1 MTNSVYI
8 TEIAAFLPNE
18 AVSNDEI
25 EDCLGYIN
33 DTKSKSKPLILRSNG
48 IKNRYYAI
56 DRQSGK
62 LRYTNAQMTA
72 AAIRGLAS
80 DHFDLNTIECISCG
94 TSSPDQIAPG
104 HGVMV
109 HGELGTPPCEVNT
122 SSGICTAAITALKF
136 AYLEVLCGGARNA
149 VATGSELVS
158 TFMLARNFDK
168 ESDSKLKELE
178 QRPEIAFEK
187 DFLRWMLSDGAAA
200 VLLQDK
206 PNSNGRSLRIEWIE
220 LLSQANSFETCMYAG
235 AVKQE
240 DGSLKGWRE
249 FDTLD
254 EVVNQ
259 SVLAVKQ
266 DVKLLNDH
274 IVCATVEQVLP
285 AIMQKHALSSTDIDY
300 FLPHMSS
307 EYFRPRLAQGL
318 EKIGYAIPQEKWFTN
333 LAQKG
338 NVGSASFFIMLEE
351 LFHSGRLQPGEKILG
366 FVPESGRFSTS
377 FVLLTVV

>member
-1 MTNSVYI
+1 
-8 TEIAAFLPNE
+8 
-18 AVSNDEI
+18 
-25 EDCLGYIN
+25 
-33 DTKSKSKPLILRSNG
+33 
-48 IKNRYYAI
+48 
-56 DRQSGK
+56 
-62 LRYTNAQMTA
+62 
-72 AAIRGLAS
+72 
-80 DHFDLNTIECISCG
+80 
-94 TSSPDQIAPG
+94 
-104 HGVMV
+104 MV
-109 HGELGTPPCEVNT
+109 HGELGTPPGEVNT
-122 SSGICTAAITALKF
+122 SSGICTAAIAALKF
-136 AYLEVLCGGARNA
+136 AYLEVRCGGIRNA

-206 PNSNGRSLRIEWIE
+206 PNSNGLSLHIDWIE
-220 LLSQANSFETCMYAG
+220 LLSQANNYETCMYAG
-235 AVKQE
+235 AIKQE

-254 EVVNQ
+254 EVVQQ

-274 IVCATVEQVLP
+274 IVRATVEQVLP
-285 AIMQKHALSSTDIDY
+285 AIMQKHGLSADAIDY

-366 FVPESGRFSTS
+366 FVPESGRFYTS

>member
-1 MTNSVYI
+1 MTNAVYI
-8 TEIAAFLPNE
+8 TEIAIFLPNE

-72 AAIRGLAS
+72 EAIRGLAS

-122 SSGICTAAITALKF
+122 SSGICTAAIAALKF
-136 AYLEVLCGGARNA
+136 AYLEVRCGGIRNA

-206 PNSNGRSLRIEWIE
+206 PNSNGLSLHIDWIE
-220 LLSQANSFETCMYAG
+220 LLSQANNYETCMYAG
-235 AVKQE
+235 AIKQE

-254 EVVNQ
+254 EVVQQ

-274 IVCATVEQVLP
+274 IVSATVEQVLP
-285 AIMQKHALSSTDIDY
+285 AIMQKHGLSADAIDY

>member
-1 MTNSVYI
+1 MTNAVYI
-8 TEIAAFLPNE
+8 TEIASFLPNE
-18 AVSNDEI
+18 AISNSEI
-25 EDCLGYIN
+25 EDCLGYVN
-33 DTKSKSKPLILRSNG
+33 DTKSKSKSLILRSNG

-56 DRQSGK
+56 DKQSGK

-72 AAIRGLAS
+72 EAIRGLAS
-80 DHFDLNTIECISCG
+80 DHFELNTIECISCG
-94 TSSPDQIAPG
+94 TSSPDQLAPG

-122 SSGICTAAITALKF
+122 SSGICTAAIAALKF
-136 AYLEVLCGGARNA
+136 AYLEVLSGGTRNA

-158 TFMLARNFDK
+158 TFMLARNFDR

-200 VLLQDK
+200 VLLQDT
-206 PNSNGRSLRIEWIE
+206 PNNNALSLRIEWIE
-220 LLSQANSFETCMYAG
+220 LLSQANNYKTCMYGG

-254 EVVNQ
+254 EVVQQ

-274 IVCATVEQVLP
+274 IVSATVEQVLP
-285 AIMQKHALSSTDIDY
+285 GIMQKHSLSADAIDY

-318 EKIGYAIPQEKWFTN
+318 ENIGYAIPQEKWFTN

-366 FVPESGRFSTS
+366 FIPESGRFSTS

>member
-1 MTNSVYI
+1 MTKAVYI
-8 TEIAAFLPNE
+8 TGVAAFLPNE
-18 AVSNDEI
+18 AVSNSDI
-25 EDCLGYIN
+25 EEYLGYIN
-33 DTKSKSKPLILRSNG
+33 ETKSKSKSLILRSNG
-48 IKNRYYAI
+48 IKSRYYAI
-56 DRQSGK
+56 DRQSGR

-72 AAIRGLAS
+72 EAVRGLAS
-80 DHFDLNTIECISCG
+80 EGFDLDTLECLSCG

-122 SSGICTAAITALKF
+122 SSGICTAAIAALKF
-136 AYLEVLCGGARNA
+136 AYLEVRCGGMRNA

-158 TFMLARNFDK
+158 TFMLAKNFDK
-168 ESDSKLKELE
+168 ESESKLKELE

-187 DFLRWMLSDGAAA
+187 DFLRWMLSDGAGA
-200 VLLQDK
+200 VLLQDR
-206 PNSNGRSLRIEWIE
+206 PNRNRPSLRIEWIE
-220 LLSQANSFETCMYAG
+220 LLSQANRYQTCMYAG

-254 EVVNQ
+254 EVINQ

-274 IVCATVEQVLP
+274 IVNATVEQVLP
-285 AIMQKHALSSTDIDY
+285 AIMQKHGLNSADIDY

-318 EKIGYAIPQEKWFTN
+318 EKIGYPIPQERWFTN
-333 LAQKG
+333 LSTKG

-351 LFHSGRLQPGEKILG
+351 LFHSGRLRAGEKILG
-366 FVPESGRFSTS
+366 FIPESGRFSTS
-377 FVLLTVV
+377 FLLLTVV

>member
-1 MTNSVYI
+1 MTNAVYI
-8 TEIAAFLPNE
+8 TEIASFLPNE
-18 AVSNDEI
+18 AISNSEI
-25 EDCLGYIN
+25 EDCLGYVN
-33 DTKSKSKPLILRSNG
+33 DTKSKSKSLILRSNG

-56 DRQSGK
+56 DKQSGK

-72 AAIRGLAS
+72 EAIRGLAS
-80 DHFDLNTIECISCG
+80 DHFELNTIECISCG
-94 TSSPDQIAPG
+94 TSSPDQLAPG

-122 SSGICTAAITALKF
+122 SSGICTAAIAALKF
-136 AYLEVLCGGARNA
+136 AYLEVLSGGTRNA

-158 TFMLARNFDK
+158 TFMLARNFDR

-200 VLLQDK
+200 VLLQDT
-206 PNSNGRSLRIEWIE
+206 PNNNALSLRIEWIE
-220 LLSQANSFETCMYAG
+220 LLSQANNYKTCMYGG

-254 EVVNQ
+254 EVVQQ

-274 IVCATVEQVLP
+274 IVSATVEQVLP
-285 AIMQKHALSSTDIDY
+285 GIMQKRGLNADAIDY

-318 EKIGYAIPQEKWFTN
+318 ENIGYAIPQEKWFTN

-366 FVPESGRFSTS
+366 FIPESGRFSTS